1 MNELQVAGV
10 SRLKNV
16 LSIDKNDNP
25 IKITNVLKSD
35 LIYLLSN
42 YMEISPEDLDLVISV
57 EQGGG
62 YKLEVE
68 AQVRRLKVLGAFN
81 TETF

>member
-1 MNELQVAGV
+1 MNDLQLLGA

-16 LSIDKNDNP
+16 LSMDKNDNP
-25 IKITNVLKSD
+25 VKITRVLKSD
-35 LIYLLSN
+35 LLYLLSN

-62 YKLEVE
+62 YKLEISGNI
-68 AQVRRLKVLGAFN
+68 RRLKVLGAFN
-81 TETF
+81 TDLF